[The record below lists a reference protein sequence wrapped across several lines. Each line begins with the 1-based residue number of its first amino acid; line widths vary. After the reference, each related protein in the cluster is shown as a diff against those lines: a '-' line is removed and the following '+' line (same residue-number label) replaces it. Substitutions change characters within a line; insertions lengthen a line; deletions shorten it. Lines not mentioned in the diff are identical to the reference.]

1 MALIETGRICIIRKG
16 RQTGKKAVITSIKG
30 NYAFIEGKEIKK
42 RKINIRHLY
51 PTKETKKV

>member
-1 MALIETGRICIIRKG
+1 MALIDTGRICVIRKG
-16 RQTGKKAVITSIKG
+16 RKTGKTVVVTSVKG
-30 NYAFIEGKEIKK
+30 NYAYVEGKEVKK